1 MIRKRLETYM
11 KRPKTYM
18 KRPKT
23 YMGNMDK
30 KTDRLG
36 MMVAVLFIGFCLGAF
51 LANRC
56 NHFVGTNKIVA
67 DTVVVRDTVR
77 STMPTE
83 KDSKVVGTAVLP
95 LVPSTLREGRNVG
108 KLTDGKSV
116 SGVFDDAAMDARNGG
131 EIGVSDT
138 VWATVPRTQKR
149 YEDSTYTA
157 WVSGY
162 EPRLDSIEVYRRT
175 VTIEKREERRVRNK
189 RFSIGLTGGF
199 GYGVFT
205 GKPDVFLG
213 IGATW
218 RIF

>member
-1 MIRKRLETYM
+1 MNLKNSNR
-11 KRPKTYM
+11 
-18 KRPKT
+18 
-23 YMGNMDK
+23 
-30 KTDRLG
+30 
-36 MMVAVLFIGFCLGAF
+36 VAEWLAMAFAGFCLGAF

-83 KDSKVVGTAVLP
+83 KDSKVVGTVALP

-175 VTIEKREERRVRNK
+175 VTIVKREEGRVRNK

-205 GKPDVFLG
+205 RKPDLWLG
-213 IGATW
+213 VGCTVRLW
-218 RIF
+218 

>member
-1 MIRKRLETYM
+1 MNLKDSNR
-11 KRPKTYM
+11 
-18 KRPKT
+18 
-23 YMGNMDK
+23 
-30 KTDRLG
+30 
-36 MMVAVLFIGFCLGAF
+36 VAEWLAMAFAGFCLGAF
-51 LANRC
+51 LANSC
-56 NHFVGTNKIVA
+56 NHHIAGTNKIVA

-83 KDSKVVGTAVLP
+83 KDSKVVGTVVLP
-95 LVPSTLREGRNVG
+95 LVPSPLREGTNYA
-108 KLTDGKSV
+108 KLTDDGGKT
-116 SGVFDDAAMDARNGG
+116 GTTETTATGG
-131 EIGVSDT
+131 EEVGKIGSNDT

-175 VTIEKREERRVRNK
+175 VTIVKREEGRVRNK

>member
-1 MIRKRLETYM
+1 MNLKDSNR
-11 KRPKTYM
+11 
-18 KRPKT
+18 
-23 YMGNMDK
+23 
-30 KTDRLG
+30 
-36 MMVAVLFIGFCLGAF
+36 VAEWLAMAFAGFCLGAF

-56 NHFVGTNKIVA
+56 NRFVGDNKMVA

-83 KDSKVVGTAVLP
+83 KDSKVVGTVALP
-95 LVPSTLREGRNVG
+95 FVPSTLREGRDYA
-108 KLTDGKSV
+108 KLTDDGGKT
-116 SGVFDDAAMDARNGG
+116 GTTETTATGG
-131 EIGVSDT
+131 EEVGKIGSNDT

-175 VTIEKREERRVRNK
+175 VTIVKREEGRVRNK
-189 RFSIGLTGGF
+189 RLSIGLTGGF

-205 GKPDVFLG
+205 RKPDLWLG
-213 IGATW
+213 VGCTVRLW
-218 RIF
+218 

>member
-1 MIRKRLETYM
+1 
-11 KRPKTYM
+11 
-18 KRPKT
+18 
-23 YMGNMDK
+23 MGNMDK

-36 MMVAVLFIGFCLGAF
+36 MMVAVLFIGFGLGAF

-56 NHFVGTNKIVA
+56 NHFVGTNKMVA

-83 KDSKVVGTAVLP
+83 KDSKVVGTVVLP
-95 LVPSTLREGRNVG
+95 LVPSTLREGRNYA
-108 KLTDGKSV
+108 KLTDDGGKT
-116 SGVFDDAAMDARNGG
+116 GTTETTATGG
-131 EIGVSDT
+131 EEVGKIGSNDT

-175 VTIEKREERRVRNK
+175 VTIEKRKEGRVRNK
-189 RFSIGLTGGF
+189 RLSIGLTGGF
-199 GYGVFT
+199 GYGFINR
-205 GKPDVFLG
+205 KPDVFLG

-218 RIF
+218 RIY

>member
-1 MIRKRLETYM
+1 
-11 KRPKTYM
+11 
-18 KRPKT
+18 
-23 YMGNMDK
+23 MGNMDK

-36 MMVAVLFIGFCLGAF
+36 MMVARFFIGFCLGAF

-56 NHFVGTNKIVA
+56 NHFVSANKMVA

-83 KDSKVVGTAVLP
+83 KDSKVVGTVALP
-95 LVPSTLREGRNVG
+95 FVPSPLREGTNYA
-108 KLTDGKSV
+108 KLTDDGGKT
-116 SGVFDDAAMDARNGG
+116 GTTETTATGG
-131 EIGVSDT
+131 EEVGKIGSNDT

-175 VTIEKREERRVRNK
+175 VFMTKTETATSRKRL
-189 RFSIGLTGGF
+189 SLGLTGGF
-199 GYGVFT
+199 GYGVIT
-205 GKPDVFLG
+205 RKPDVWLG
-213 IGATW
+213 VGVTW
-218 RIF
+218 RLW

>member
-1 MIRKRLETYM
+1 
-11 KRPKTYM
+11 
-18 KRPKT
+18 
-23 YMGNMDK
+23 MGNMDK

-36 MMVAVLFIGFCLGAF
+36 MMVAVLFIGFGLGAF

-56 NHFVGTNKIVA
+56 NHFVGTNKMVA

-77 STMPTE
+77 SVMPTE
-83 KDSKVVGTAVLP
+83 KDSKVVGTVALP
-95 LVPSTLREGRNVG
+95 LVPSPLREGRNVG
-108 KLTDGKSV
+108 KLTDGKSA
-116 SGVFDDAAMDARNGG
+116 SGVSDDAAMDARNGG
-131 EIGVSDT
+131 EIGSNDT

-175 VTIEKREERRVRNK
+175 VTIEKIETVSKRNG
-189 RFSIGLTGGF
+189 FNVGLTGGI

-205 GKPDVFLG
+205 RKPDLWLG
-213 IGATW
+213 VGCTVRLW
-218 RIF
+218 

>member
-1 MIRKRLETYM
+1 
-11 KRPKTYM
+11 
-18 KRPKT
+18 
-23 YMGNMDK
+23 MGNMDK
-30 KTDRLG
+30 KTNRLG
-36 MMVAVLFIGFCLGAF
+36 MMVAVLFIGFGLGAF

-56 NHFVGTNKIVA
+56 NHFVGANKMVA

-83 KDSKVVGTAVLP
+83 KDSKVVGTVALP
-95 LVPSTLREGRNVG
+95 LVPSPLREGRNYA
-108 KLTDGKSV
+108 KLTDGKNV
-116 SGVFDDAAMDARNGG
+116 SGVSDDAARDARNGG

-175 VTIEKREERRVRNK
+175 VFMTKTETATSRKRL
-189 RFSIGLTGGF
+189 SLGLTGGF
-199 GYGVFT
+199 GYGVLT
-205 GKPDVFLG
+205 RKPDVWLG
-213 IGATW
+213 VGVTW
-218 RIF
+218 RLW

>member
-1 MIRKRLETYM
+1 
-11 KRPKTYM
+11 
-18 KRPKT
+18 
-23 YMGNMDK
+23 MGNMDK

-51 LANRC
+51 LANHC
-56 NHFVGTNKIVA
+56 YHFRGVRKMIV

-77 STMPTE
+77 GVMPTE
-83 KDSKVVGTAVLP
+83 KDSKVVGTVALP
-95 LVPSTLREGRNVG
+95 LVPSPLREGRNVG
-108 KLTDGKSV
+108 KLTDGKSA
-116 SGVFDDAAMDARNGG
+116 SGVSDDAAMDARNGG
-131 EIGVSDT
+131 EIGSNDT

-175 VTIEKREERRVRNK
+175 VTIEKRETVSKRNG
-189 RFSIGLTGGF
+189 FNVGLTGGI

-205 GKPDVFLG
+205 RKPNLWLG
-213 IGATW
+213 VGCTVRLW
-218 RIF
+218 

>member
-1 MIRKRLETYM
+1 
-11 KRPKTYM
+11 
-18 KRPKT
+18 
-23 YMGNMDK
+23 MDK

-36 MMVAVLFIGFCLGAF
+36 MMVAVLFIGFGLGAF

-56 NHFVGTNKIVA
+56 NHFVGANKMVA

-83 KDSKVVGTAVLP
+83 KDSKVVGTVVLP

-116 SGVFDDAAMDARNGG
+116 SGVSDDAAMDARNGG

-175 VTIEKREERRVRNK
+175 VTIVKSETVSKRNGFNV
-189 RFSIGLTGGF
+189 GLTGGI

-205 GKPDVFLG
+205 RKPDLWLG
-213 IGATW
+213 VGCTVRLW
-218 RIF
+218 

>member
-1 MIRKRLETYM
+1 
-11 KRPKTYM
+11 
-18 KRPKT
+18 
-23 YMGNMDK
+23 MGNMDK

-77 STMPTE
+77 SVMPTE
-83 KDSKVVGTAVLP
+83 KDSKVVGTVGLP
-95 LVPSTLREGRNVG
+95 LVPSSLREGRNYA
-108 KLTDGKSV
+108 KLTDGGGKT
-116 SGVFDDAAMDARNGG
+116 GTTETTATGG
-131 EIGVSDT
+131 EEVGKIGSNDT

-175 VTIEKREERRVRNK
+175 VFMTKKETATSRKRL
-189 RFSIGLTGGF
+189 SLGLTGGF
-199 GYGVFT
+199 GYGVLT
-205 GKPDVFLG
+205 RKPDLWLG
-213 IGATW
+213 VGCTVRLW
-218 RIF
+218 

>member
-1 MIRKRLETYM
+1 
-11 KRPKTYM
+11 
-18 KRPKT
+18 
-23 YMGNMDK
+23 MGNMDK
-30 KTDRLG
+30 KTNRLG
-36 MMVAVLFIGFCLGAF
+36 MMVAVLFIGFGLGAF

-83 KDSKVVGTAVLP
+83 KDSKVVGTVALP
-95 LVPSTLREGRNVG
+95 LVPSPLREGRNYA
-108 KLTDGKSV
+108 KLTDDGGKT
-116 SGVFDDAAMDARNGG
+116 GTTETTATGG
-131 EIGVSDT
+131 EEVGKIGSNDT

-162 EPRLDSIEVYRRT
+162 EPRLDSIEVYRKT
-175 VTIEKREERRVRNK
+175 VTIEKRETVSKRNG
-189 RFSIGLTGGF
+189 FNVGLTGGI

-205 GKPDVFLG
+205 RKPDLWLG
-213 IGATW
+213 VGCTVRLW
-218 RIF
+218 

>member
-1 MIRKRLETYM
+1 
-11 KRPKTYM
+11 
-18 KRPKT
+18 
-23 YMGNMDK
+23 MGNMDK

-36 MMVAVLFIGFCLGAF
+36 MMVAVLFIGFGLGAF

-77 STMPTE
+77 GVMPTE
-83 KDSKVVGTAVLP
+83 KDSKVVGTVALP
-95 LVPSTLREGRNVG
+95 LVPSTLREGRNYA
-108 KLTDGKSV
+108 KLTDDGGKT
-116 SGVFDDAAMDARNGG
+116 GTTETTATDG
-131 EIGVSDT
+131 EEVGKISSNDT

-175 VTIEKREERRVRNK
+175 VFMTKTETATSRKRL
-189 RFSIGLTGGF
+189 SLGLTGGF
-199 GYGVFT
+199 GYGVIT
-205 GKPDVFLG
+205 RKPDVWLG
-213 IGATW
+213 VGVTW
-218 RIF
+218 RLW

>member
-1 MIRKRLETYM
+1 
-11 KRPKTYM
+11 
-18 KRPKT
+18 
-23 YMGNMDK
+23 MGNMDK
-30 KTDRLG
+30 KTNRLG
-36 MMVAVLFIGFCLGAF
+36 MMVAVLFIGFGLGAF

-83 KDSKVVGTAVLP
+83 KDSKVVGTVVLP

-116 SGVFDDAAMDARNGG
+116 SGVPGVSDDAAMDARNGG

-175 VTIEKREERRVRNK
+175 VTIVKREERRVRNK

-213 IGATW
+213 VGVTW

>member
-1 MIRKRLETYM
+1 MD
-11 KRPKTYM
+11 
-18 KRPKT
+18 
-23 YMGNMDK
+23 NMDK

-36 MMVAVLFIGFCLGAF
+36 MMVAVLFIGFGLGAF

-56 NHFVGTNKIVA
+56 NHFVGTNKMVA

-83 KDSKVVGTAVLP
+83 KDSKVVGTVALP
-95 LVPSTLREGRNVG
+95 LVPSTLREGRNYA
-108 KLTDGKSV
+108 KLTDDGGKT
-116 SGVFDDAAMDARNGG
+116 GTTETTATGG
-131 EIGVSDT
+131 EEVGKIGSNDT

-162 EPRLDSIEVYRRT
+162 EPRLDSIEVYRKT
-175 VTIEKREERRVRNK
+175 VTIVKREEGRVRNK
-189 RFSIGLTGGF
+189 RLSIGLTGGF
-199 GYGVFT
+199 GYGFINS
-205 GKPDVFLG
+205 KPDVFLG
-213 IGATW
+213 VGVTW